1 MLVRPSPTSMND
13 EWDKALFKAL
23 HRHIV
28 EAVSRGMTVLPVDL
42 QSSFTVLPVCAVTS
56 KGWVQTRLQNA
67 ASGGG
72 VHLTGCY
79 DRSYGLRQP
88 LFAFISLGQAE
99 WDNKME
105 SRGGLGFFE
114 YVSSF
119 KHQGGY
125 LSSDRAGGP
134 PSSQPAC
141 LSTDT
146 LVCWWLMQREMMS
159 DSVIL
164 LVMGRYLSRQ
174 VLN

>member
-1 MLVRPSPTSMND
+1 MND
-13 EWDKALFKAL
+13 EWDKAVLKAL

-28 EAVSRGMTVLPVDL
+28 EAVSGGMTVQPVDL
-42 QSSFTVLPVCAVTS
+42 QSCFTTLPLCEVTTT
-56 KGWVQTRLQNA
+56 GWVPTRPLNA
-67 ASGGG
+67 AQGG
-72 VHLTGCY
+72 HLTSCY

-88 LFAFISLGQAE
+88 LCAFISLSQVE

-119 KHQGGY
+119 IHEGGY
-125 LSSDRAGGP
+125 LSSDSVEGP
-134 PSSQPAC
+134 ASSQPGC

-146 LVCWWLMQREMMS
+146 LACWWLMQGEMMS

-164 LVMGRYLSRQ
+164 LGIGRYLCQQ

>member
-1 MLVRPSPTSMND
+1 MCMND

-28 EAVSRGMTVLPVDL
+28 GAVSRGMTVQPVDL
-42 QSSFTVLPVCAVTS
+42 QSSFTTPPVCAVTS
-56 KGWVQTRLQNA
+56 KGWVPTRLLKA
-67 ASGGG
+67 AGG

-88 LFAFISLGQAE
+88 LFSFISLSQSE

-105 SRGGLGFFE
+105 SRGRLGFFE

-119 KHQGGY
+119 IHQGGY
-125 LSSDRAGGP
+125 LSSGRAEGP
-134 PSSQPAC
+134 PSSQPVC

-164 LVMGRYLSRQ
+164 LGMGRYLFRQ